1 MILLNYF
8 QIERKTVVSNNY
20 TFIKTRDTLHLL
32 HKDTRYTA
40 PHTHTY
46 SLTPHYTIPLH
57 VELNSPGPGYFP
69 AASSVKIILSLDK
82 GLRMVEEGECSDA
95 DMHLVQ
101 SVTDRAKAVIAVAS
115 SSDDKTVPALS
126 SVDRSRISS
135 SSERGSDV
143 SVGNP
148 EGDSNASG
156 SMKTLLSNQSA
167 LSTGA
172 ISSSEEEIE
181 EKQEEDKE
189 GSWDIDEMYVGS
201 TDSYVLYTVCDI
213 RSTIESKPRKGLF
226 DAFLSNEIE
235 QQGEE

>member
-1 MILLNYF
+1 M
-8 QIERKTVVSNNY
+8 
-20 TFIKTRDTLHLL
+20 
-32 HKDTRYTA
+32 
-40 PHTHTY
+40 
-46 SLTPHYTIPLH
+46 
-57 VELNSPGPGYFP
+57 
-69 AASSVKIILSLDK
+69 KIILSLDK
-82 GLRMVEEGECSDA
+82 RLRMIEEGECSDA

-101 SVTDRAKAVIAVAS
+101 SVTDRVKAVIAVAS

-126 SVDRSRISS
+126 SVDTSRISG

-172 ISSSEEEIE
+172 ISSSEEEETE

-201 TDSYVLYTVCDI
+201 TDAYVLYTVCDI